1 MDNQIDNIVP
11 ILAIENK
18 CSLQQ
23 AIDDACKLVWEARRI
38 FEDAEKRVPVPTW
51 NADLDKQIKRY
62 IQGCKDLVSGLLNWW
77 YVSRHASPFGS
88 FF

>member
-1 MDNQIDNIVP
+1 MDNQIDNIIP
-11 ILAIENK
+11 ILAIENQ

-38 FEDAEKRVPVPTW
+38 FEDAEKRVPVPAG

-62 IQGCKDLVSGLLNWW
+62 IQGCKDLVSGVLNW
-77 YVSRHASPFGS
+77 
-88 FF
+88 